1 MLVLAKDK
9 KIEDLEKYGFE
20 ILLREEDI
28 NDDNVWNELAV
39 LKMGG
44 GFKYVIENDMTY
56 NQLTIKPYGNMPCRV
71 CLTWELD
78 MVYQLIKDGMLE
90 TEEV

>member
-1 MLVLAKDK
+1 MLVLAKNK

-20 ILLREEDI
+20 ILLKEEDI

-56 NQLTIKPYGNMPCRV
+56 NQLTIEPYGNFPFRA

-78 MVYQLIKDGMLE
+78 MIYQLIKDGIIEL
-90 TEEV
+90 EEV

>member
-1 MLVLAKDK
+1 MLVLARNK

-28 NDDNVWNELAV
+28 NDDNVWSELAV
-39 LKMGG
+39 LKMGS

-56 NQLTIKPYGNMPCRV
+56 NQLTIKPYGNMPYRV

-78 MVYQLIKDGMLE
+78 MICQLIKDGIIEL
-90 TEEV
+90 EEV

>member
-9 KIEDLEKYGFE
+9 KLEDLEKYGFE

-28 NDDNVWNELAV
+28 NDDNVWSELAV
-39 LKMGG
+39 LKMGS

-56 NQLTIKPYGNMPCRV
+56 NQLTIMPAGNFPFRP

-78 MVYQLIKDGMLE
+78 MVYQLIKDGIIEL
-90 TEEV
+90 EEV

>member
-9 KIEDLEKYGFE
+9 KLEDLEKYGFE

-28 NDDNVWNELAV
+28 NDDNVWSELAV

-56 NQLTIKPYGNMPCRV
+56 NQLTIEPYGNFPFRA

-78 MVYQLIKDGMLE
+78 MIYQLIKDGIIEL
-90 TEEV
+90 EEV

>member
-1 MLVLAKDK
+1 MLVLAKNK

-20 ILLREEDI
+20 ILLKEEDI
-28 NDDNVWNELAV
+28 NDDNVWSELAI

-56 NQLTIKPYGNMPCRV
+56 NQLTIKPCGNMPYRL

-78 MVYQLIKDGMLE
+78 MVYQLIKDGIIEFELI
-90 TEEV
+90 